1 MRKIK
6 TAPLIPTK
14 FEIDEVSSSEMN
26 LRISPFEVGFAITF
40 AHPLKRLLMSS
51 SIGYAPIAIKVEN
64 ASHEFDNLS
73 GMLEDISELII
84 NLKSI
89 RFKLKDGLEKAEVS
103 YSFSGSKEIY
113 GSDLENDQVE
123 IVTPKNF
130 LATLNEDGELKFTLI
145 IYKGIGY
152 VPSEDIR
159 TSVLKDDTEY
169 IPLDAYFT
177 PIQKATYEIENI
189 LVEDNPNFEEIIF
202 HIMTDGQA
210 SPKDVFINALQ
221 VMENQLS
228 IFKTIYSDG
237 SEMVHKNNDSLYG
250 NDSIDDIALL
260 SDEEEVA
267 LKQLLIEI
275 KDFGLKPRV
284 ANALISAEFKY
295 VGDVA
300 FFEDKEL
307 KEIKNFGA
315 GSITDLKTAL
325 DKSNLD
331 KDSLSFFSDKAKAE
345 FKKRSEQLNTK
356 E

>member
-6 TAPLIPTK
+6 TVPLIPSK
-14 FEIDEVSSSEMN
+14 FEIEEVSSSEMN
-26 LRISPFEVGFAITF
+26 LKVSPFEVGFAITF

-89 RFKLKDGLEKAEVS
+89 RFKLKDDLEKAEVS
-103 YSFSGSKEIY
+103 YSFKGSKEIY
-113 GSDLENDQVE
+113 GSDLETDEVE

-130 LATLNEDGELKFTLI
+130 LATLNDDGKLDFTI
-145 IYKGIGY
+145 IINKGIGY

-159 TSVLKDDTEY
+159 SSVSTDKEY

-177 PIQKATYEIENI
+177 PIKKATYKIEDV

-202 HIMTDGQA
+202 NIVTDGQ
-210 SPKDVFINALQ
+210 STPKEVFINSLQ
-221 VMENQLS
+221 VMESQLS
-228 IFKTIYSDG
+228 VFKHIYSDG
-237 SEMVHKNNDSLYG
+237 TETKIGNDGKYG
-250 NDSIDDIALL
+250 NDSSEDIALL
-260 SDEEEVA
+260 SEDEEYAIE
-267 LKQLLIEI
+267 KLLIEI

-284 ANALISAEFKY
+284 ANALVTAEFRF
-295 VGDVA
+295 VGDIA

-307 KEIKNFGA
+307 KDIKNFGA
-315 GSITDLKTAL
+315 GSISDLKTAL
-325 DKSNLD
+325 DKSGID
-331 KDSLSFFSDKAKAE
+331 KDSLNFFSDKAKDE
-345 FKKRSEQLNTK
+345 LKRRTEQLNTNK